1 MIFKWKPVIE
11 LTERVLFL
19 AAVRRVGRDPG
30 PAIFSPLIKKAKD
43 LAFLEKKGG
52 LASLE
57 KIGSGGCGEVYK
69 AELPGQNGRM
79 ISIKKIVGPPMDA
92 AALIEEDSMLLNKKM
107 RQIQSEMLLNKKM
120 RQIQSEINTVG
131 QIRHRNLHPL
141 LAHVTRPDCHLLVD
155 LNPVNVLLDDDME
168 ARISGFGFARAI
180 PDAHTHITTS
190 NVVGTVEYIAPE
202 YLQMLTRTEKCDIY
216 FGVLLAGLVMGK
228 LPSDKFF
235 QHTNEMSFVKWMRNV
250 MASENPKRAID
261 SKLVG
266 NGCEEQMLLVLKI
279 ACFCTLEDPN
289 ERPNSKDVRRM
300 LLQIQH

>member
-1 MIFKWKPVIE
+1 MMIWKPGF
-11 LTERVLFL
+11 LVLVLQEQFL
-19 AAVRRVGRDPG
+19 M
-30 PAIFSPLIKKAKD
+30 LIHISQ
-43 LAFLEKKGG
+43 L
-52 LASLE
+52 
-57 KIGSGGCGEVYK
+57 
-69 AELPGQNGRM
+69 RM
-79 ISIKKIVGPPMDA
+79 WWEWWK
-92 AALIEEDSMLLNKKM
+92 
-107 RQIQSEMLLNKKM
+107 
-120 RQIQSEINTVG
+120 T
-131 QIRHRNLHPL
+131 
-141 LAHVTRPDCHLLVD
+141 
-155 LNPVNVLLDDDME
+155 
-168 ARISGFGFARAI
+168 
-180 PDAHTHITTS
+180 
-190 NVVGTVEYIAPE
+190 APE

-235 QHTNEMSFVKWMRNV
+235 QHTSEMSFVKWMRNV

>member
-92 AALIEEDSMLLNKKM
+92 AALIEEDRRRELDWLA
-107 RQIQSEMLLNKKM
+107 
-120 RQIQSEINTVG
+120 
-131 QIRHRNLHPL
+131 RHRIALELACGLEYLHMHHCP
-141 LAHVTRPDCHLLVD
+141 HIIHRD

-235 QHTNEMSFVKWMRNV
+235 QHKNEMSFVKWMRNV